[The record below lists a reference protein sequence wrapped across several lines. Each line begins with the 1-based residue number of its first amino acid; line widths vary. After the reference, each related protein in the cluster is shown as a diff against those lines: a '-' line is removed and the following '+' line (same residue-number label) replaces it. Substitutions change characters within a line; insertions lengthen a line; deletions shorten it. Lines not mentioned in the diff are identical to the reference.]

1 MKPWMIGVYFFCCFA
16 VAAAEDR
23 VEFDVRGF
31 GDGASHWRRIKDP
44 NRFIQAEEGQG
55 VYKPTEIREIAA
67 NVLLFQRTNGG
78 WPKDYDMLAV
88 LTETQREKV
97 AATREREDTSF
108 DNHNIAP
115 QVEYL
120 ARIYRE
126 TGEAIYREGAERGID
141 FILSAQYPNGGWP
154 QWFPKHSGY
163 HSHITFNDGAMM
175 GCMRLM
181 RDVAE
186 SKDHLK
192 WVDAARKER
201 ARECVQR
208 GIECILKC
216 QIRSHGL
223 LMGWCQQHDRETYEA
238 VPART
243 FELASNCPGETT
255 EILQFLIEIEK
266 PDQRIVESV
275 ERGVEW
281 LKSVES
287 RGIVVKRVPA
297 SAVDFEKHTADFD
310 VIVVREQNAPP
321 IWARH
326 YEIDT
331 DRPIFASRDGVK
343 RYELSEISRER
354 RTGTKWYGDWPNTLI
369 GRDYPKWKMRLSEG
383 G

>member
-1 MKPWMIGVYFFCCFA
+1 MSRWISGACLLCCAALA
-16 VAAAEDR
+16 VAEDP
-23 VEFDVRGF
+23 VQFDVRGF

-44 NRFIQAEEGQG
+44 NRFIQMEDGQG
-55 VYKPTEIREIAA
+55 AYQPTEFRKIAA
-67 NVLLFQRTNGG
+67 NILLFQRANGG

-88 LTETQREKV
+88 LTKTQRENV
-97 AATREREDTSF
+97 AATRAREDTSF

-120 ARIYRE
+120 ARTYTE
-126 TGEAIYREGAERGID
+126 TGEEIYREGAERGID

-175 GCMRLM
+175 GCMRLL

-192 WVDAARKER
+192 WVDETRRNRAKESV
-201 ARECVQR
+201 ER

-216 QIRSHGL
+216 QIRSQGL
-223 LMGWCQQHDRETYEA
+223 LTGWCQQHDRETFDA
-238 VPART
+238 APART
-243 FELASNCPGETT
+243 FELASNCPGETS
-255 EILQFLIEIEK
+255 EIVDFLMEIEI
-266 PDQRIVESV
+266 PDERVVEAV
-275 ERGVEW
+275 ERGVNW
-281 LKSVES
+281 LRSVEL
-287 RGIVVKRVPA
+287 RGIAVKRVPTD
-297 SAVDFEKHTADFD
+297 VVEFEKHTADFD
-310 VIVVREQNAPP
+310 VIVVREQNTPP

-343 RYELSEISRER
+343 RYALSEISRER
-354 RTGTKWYGDWPNTLI
+354 RTGTKWYGDWPTRI
-369 GRDYPKWKMRLSEG
+369 VYQKYPSWRARLHLF
-383 G
+383 